1 MTAFDQLVHGFEIAL
16 SWKGLLYCFIGCFW
30 GTIVGVLPG
39 LGPLAGMTLL
49 LPLTIQDPFTHL
61 PQDPTIGIIMLTGI
75 FYGAMYGGSTTSIL
89 VRIPG
94 EAASVITCIDGYE
107 MARRGRAGPAL
118 MVAAVGSFVGGTVS
132 ILGLMLITPPLAQV
146 MIAIGPSVQVVLL
159 LLALSV
165 IAVVSAGSRLKTT
178 IMLVLGLLLTLIGL
192 DHLDAVPRM
201 TFGSTTL
208 TAGLQFTSLAIGL
221 FGISE
226 ILINLEKTET
236 IKAITPKF
244 RDLIPRMKDVR
255 DASPAI
261 ARGSAIGFIFGV
273 IPGVSHVVST
283 FVSYAVEKKFSRH
296 PEEFG
301 HGAIAGV
308 AGPETANNAVTGTA
322 MIPLL
327 ALGIP
332 SIPATALLLSAL
344 TLHGVQPGPLLLKDH
359 PEVFWGLVA
368 SMYIGNVIL
377 LILNL
382 PLVSAFVWL
391 LRIPYAWLVPIILI
405 VSVIGAYSVAF
416 STADIWLMVISGG
429 AGYILRKFGYEM
441 APLLLAFV
449 LGDRLEEQMRLA
461 LTMSGGSYAT
471 FVDHASII
479 VLTSVLGLLLS
490 VQAVAWL
497 FGYRK
502 SMADEAEGV

>member
-1 MTAFDQLVHGFEIAL
+1 MTGFEQLVDGFAVAL
-16 SWKGLLYCFIGCFW
+16 SWKGLLYCFIGCLW

-49 LPLTIQDPFTHL
+49 LPLTFGL
-61 PQDPTIGIIMLTGI
+61 EPTIGIIMLTGI

-94 EAASVITCIDGYE
+94 EAASVVTCIDGYE
-107 MARRGRAGPAL
+107 MARQGRAGPAL
-118 MVAAVGSFVGGTVS
+118 MIAAIGSFIGGTFS
-132 ILGLMLITPPLAQV
+132 ILGLMFIAPPLAKV
-146 MIAIGPSVQVVLL
+146 MVAIGPSVEVVLM

-165 IAVVSAGSRLKTT
+165 IAIVSAGSRAKTAA
-178 IMLVLGLLLTLIGL
+178 MLLLGLVLGTVGL
-192 DHLDAVPRM
+192 DNLTGTARF
-201 TFGSTTL
+201 TFGKADLAGGLSF
-208 TAGLQFTSLAIGL
+208 TALAIGL

-236 IKAITPKF
+236 IKAIQPKM
-244 RDLIPRMKDVR
+244 RELIPRWKDLRESSGAVGR
-255 DASPAI
+255 ASV
-261 ARGSAIGFIFGV
+261 IGFIFGI

-283 FVSYAVEKKFSRH
+283 FVSYAAEKRISKH
-296 PEEFG
+296 PEQFG
-301 HGAIAGV
+301 KGAIAGV

-332 SIPATALLLSAL
+332 SIPATAILLSAL
-344 TLHGVQPGPLLLKDH
+344 TIHGVQPGPLLLKDH

-368 SMYIGNVIL
+368 SMYIGNIML

-382 PLVSAFVWL
+382 PLVGIFVNL
-391 LRIPYAWLVPIILI
+391 LRISYAWLVPIILI
-405 VSVIGAYSVAF
+405 VSIIGVYSVN
-416 STADIWLMVISGG
+416 SSVADIWIMVLSGG
-429 AGYILRKFGYEM
+429 AGYVLRKFGYEM
-441 APLLLAFV
+441 APLLLALV
-449 LGDRLEEQMRLA
+449 LGDRLEDNFRLA

-471 FVDHASII
+471 FADHASII
-479 VLTSVLGLLLS
+479 VVASVAGLLLS
-490 VQAVAWL
+490 VQALAWA

-502 SMADEAEGV
+502 SFADEAERA

>member
-1 MTAFDQLVHGFEIAL
+1 MTGFDQLVAGFSVAL
-16 SWKGLLYCFIGCFW
+16 SWKGLLYCFVGCLW
-30 GTIVGVLPG
+30 GTVVGVLPG

-49 LPLTIQDPFTHL
+49 LPLTFGL
-61 PQDPTIGIIMLTGI
+61 DPTIGIIMLTGI

-94 EAASVITCIDGYE
+94 EAASVVTCIDGYE
-107 MARRGRAGPAL
+107 MARQGRAGPAL
-118 MVAAVGSFVGGTVS
+118 MIAALGSFVGGTVS
-132 ILGLMLITPPLAQV
+132 IVGLMFIAPPLAKV
-146 MIAIGPSVQVVLL
+146 MIAIGPSVEVVLI
-159 LLALSV
+159 LLALCV
-165 IAVVSAGSRLKTT
+165 ISVVSAGSRIKTAA
-178 IMLVLGLLLTLIGL
+178 MLVLGLLLGTIGL
-192 DHLDAVPRM
+192 DNLTGTARF
-201 TFGSTTL
+201 TFGNADLAGGLSF
-208 TAGLQFTSLAIGL
+208 TALAIGL

-226 ILINLEKTET
+226 ILINLEKTEA
-236 IKAITPKF
+236 IKAIRPKL
-244 RDLIPRMKDVR
+244 RDLVPRWKDVR
-255 DASPAI
+255 ESTPAI
-261 ARGSAIGFIFGV
+261 GRASVIGFIFGI

-283 FVSYAVEKKFSRH
+283 FVSYAVEKRFSKR

-301 HGAIAGV
+301 KGAIAGV

-344 TLHGVQPGPLLLKDH
+344 TIHGVQPGPLLLKDH

-382 PLVSAFVWL
+382 PLVGLFVNL

-405 VSVIGAYSVAF
+405 ISVIGVYSVNF
-416 STADIWLMVISGG
+416 SVADIWIMVLSGG
-429 AGYILRKFGYEM
+429 AGYVLRKFGYEM
-441 APLLLAFV
+441 APLLLALV
-449 LGDRLEEQMRLA
+449 LGDRLEVNFRLA

-471 FVDHASII
+471 FVDTASII
-479 VLTSVLGLLLS
+479 VLASVTGLLLA
-490 VQAVAWL
+490 VQALAWA

-502 SMADEAEGV
+502 SFADEAEAAESR